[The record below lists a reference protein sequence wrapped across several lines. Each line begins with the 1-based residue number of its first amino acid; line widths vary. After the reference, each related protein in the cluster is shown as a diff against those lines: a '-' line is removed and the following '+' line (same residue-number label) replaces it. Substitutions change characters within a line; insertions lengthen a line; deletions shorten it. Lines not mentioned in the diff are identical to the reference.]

1 MNHSPVLTPFID
13 RYGKPEGG
21 AWLAG
26 KGASSDLLAVARCA
40 CDAGWFRVGGW
51 EVAVGSEGD
60 ARKQLEVAGA
70 KETSERYAHAAM
82 IGNDAGALTAVVLW
96 NDDQPECVY
105 VLDPRFSRR
114 RRRGRWPSG
123 SAGLPAAR
131 RATTKTARRW
141 ASGRNPSVERPRLCR
156 APSCPN
162 RRSPTR

>member
-70 KETSERYAHAAM
+70 KEASERYAHAAM
-82 IGNDAGALTAVVLW
+82 IGNDAGEQISILDGTISRIDRPAPWWDMNTF
-96 NDDQPECVY
+96 Y
-105 VLDPRFSRR
+105 VQAASDSSRM
-114 RRRGRWPSG
+114 
-123 SAGLPAAR
+123 
-131 RATTKTARRW
+131 RA
-141 ASGRNPSVERPRLCR
+141 
-156 APSCPN
+156 
-162 RRSPTR
+162 